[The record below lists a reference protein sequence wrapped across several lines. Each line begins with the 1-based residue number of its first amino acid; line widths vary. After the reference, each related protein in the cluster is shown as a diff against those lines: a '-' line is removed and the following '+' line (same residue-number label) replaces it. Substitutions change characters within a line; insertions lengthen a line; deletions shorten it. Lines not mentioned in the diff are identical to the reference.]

1 MKKIFMAAVAAVLL
15 LSCSGNDVCDKV
27 VVVYEN
33 AAEEVLTAD
42 NREEYRVLERKL
54 NAECSRV
61 LREYGQELAELQRKA
76 ADGNKRAVAR
86 LDKVN
91 DAKRLYRENKADKRK
106 SFK

>member
-42 NREEYRVLERKL
+42 NREEYRALERKL